1 MTLRIPVLVML
12 GVFTCLLFLIGCGQE
27 QPPAAQRLRPVRYH
41 EVALESGSTAWTF
54 AGVTRAGVES
64 RLSFRVP
71 GTVDSLL
78 VTVGDSVRMGQALAR
93 LDTTDFELRVEEA
106 EAALALDS
114 SRLRKAT
121 ADYQRARGLYEA
133 DSAARSELDAARAAA
148 ESSQAQ
154 VEAADKQLEQARQ
167 RLGYTVL
174 RAPVDGLVASVD
186 VEVNEAVQSGR
197 GVFLLASG
205 SRPEV
210 RVTMPEVLIER
221 IKKGQPVS
229 VSLDAIPDR
238 SFPAEVAEVGV
249 AATGTGTT
257 FDVTVRFT
265 EAEPTLRSGLAAEV
279 TFSLGEAAP
288 RLTVPP
294 VAVGEDIEGRFVL
307 VLEREGES
315 EGIVHRR
322 PVVVGQVGQTIEIVE
337 GLDEGEL
344 VVTAGLRRLSD
355 GTRVRAIG
363 GQP

>member
-1 MTLRIPVLVML
+1 MTLRIL
-12 GVFTCLLFLIGCGQE
+12 GVFTCILFQIGCGQE
-27 QPPAAQRLRPVRYH
+27 PPQAAQRLRPVRYH
-41 EVALESGSTAWTF
+41 EVTLEKGSTARTF
-54 AGVTRAGVES
+54 AGVSRAGVES

-78 VTVGDSVRMGQALAR
+78 VTIGDSVRMGQILAR

-106 EAALALDS
+106 EAALARDA
-114 SRLRKAT
+114 SRLRKAE
-121 ADYQRARGLYEA
+121 ADYERVRGLYEA
-133 DSAARSELDAARAAA
+133 DNAARSELDAARAAA
-148 ESSQAQ
+148 ESSEAQ
-154 VEAADKQLEQARQ
+154 VEAANKQLEQAHQ

-174 RAPVDGLVASVD
+174 RAPVDGLVASVE

-210 RVTMPEVLIER
+210 RVTVPEVLIEQ
-221 IKKGQPVS
+221 IEKGQPVS
-229 VSLDAIPDR
+229 VSFDAIPDR

-257 FDVTVRFT
+257 FDVTVRFS
-265 EAEPTLRSGLAAEV
+265 EAEPTLRSGLAASV
-279 TFSLGEAAP
+279 TFSLGEEAP

-294 VAVGEDIEGRFVL
+294 VAVGEDTEGRFVL
-307 VLEREGES
+307 VLEREGEG
-315 EGIVHRR
+315 EGIVRRR
-322 PVVVGQVGQTIEIVE
+322 PVVVGQTGQTIEIVE

-344 VVTAGLRRLSD
+344 VVTAGLRRLSG
-355 GTRVRAIG
+355 GTRVRVTG